1 MPRIS
6 PAKKLGTALGA
17 TALLAAAAA
26 CSSSG
31 SSTSSGSPGSSST
44 ASASYKIVFIPG
56 DSNDAYYGSVGCGI
70 KAAAAPSGSQVTI
83 DTPQNFSPTDQIP
96 VLKSAI
102 ATHPQMIIIAPTDPQ
117 ALYAPLKQATAAG
130 IKVVLVDTTLADPS
144 IAAAQITSNN
154 TLAGQDAAKAMIAAV
169 GANTKGSVL
178 TVNLTAGVTTTD
190 ARADGF
196 QQGIKADSHLQYVGD
211 QYTNNSVQTASSD
224 VTSTL
229 AAHPDLVGIF
239 STALFNTQGAV
250 AALKSAHAQD
260 RVKIVGF
267 DGTPTGVASLK
278 SGEVVA
284 QVILEPYQE
293 GLDAGQQAINALEGK
308 PVTKKILTGAEIV
321 TKTNLTAPAVQKYLY
336 SYTCPAS

>member
-6 PAKKLGTALGA
+6 QAKKLGTVIGAVALV
-17 TALLAAAAA
+17 AAAAA
-26 CSSSG
+26 CSSS
-31 SSTSSGSPGSSST
+31 SSPSSGGGT
-44 ASASYKIVFIPG
+44 ASDPYRITFIPG
-56 DSNDAYYGSVGCGI
+56 DSDDAYYGSVGCGI
-70 KAAAAPSGSQVTI
+70 KAAAQPVGAQVTI
-83 DTPQNFSPTDQIP
+83 DTPQTFSPTDQIP

-102 ATHPQMIIIAPTDPQ
+102 AAKPQMIIIAPTDPQ
-117 ALYAPLKQATAAG
+117 ALYAPLKQATEEG

-144 IAAAQITSNN
+144 IAESQVTSNN
-154 TLAGQDAAKAMIAAV
+154 TLAGQKAATAMIDAV
-169 GANTKGSVL
+169 GASTKGSVL

-190 ARADGF
+190 ARAAGF
-196 QQGIKADSHLQYVGD
+196 EQGIKADSNLTYIGD

-239 STALFNTQGAV
+239 STALFNTQGAA

-267 DGTPTGVASLK
+267 DGTPTGVAALK

-284 QVILEPYQE
+284 QIILEPYQE

-308 PVTKKILTGAEIV
+308 PVTKITYTGSEIV
-321 TKTNLTAPAVQKYLY
+321 TLANLTTPAVQKYLY

>member
-1 MPRIS
+1 MPRIRE
-6 PAKKLGTALGA
+6 AKKLGTIIGAVALV
-17 TALLAAAAA
+17 AAVAA
-26 CSSSG
+26 CGSSG
-31 SSTSSGSPGSSST
+31 SSGNPTSGGGT
-44 ASASYKIVFIPG
+44 AADPYRITFIPG
-56 DSNDAYYGSVGCGI
+56 DSDDAYYGSVGCGI
-70 KAAAAPSGSQVTI
+70 KAAAQPVGAQVTI
-83 DTPQNFSPTDQIP
+83 DTPQTFSPTDQIP

-102 ATHPQMIIIAPTDPQ
+102 AAKPQMIIIAPTDPQ
-117 ALYAPLKQATAAG
+117 ALYAPLKQATEQG

-144 IAAAQITSNN
+144 IAEAQVTSNN
-154 TLAGQDAAKAMIAAV
+154 TLAGQDAATAMIDAV
-169 GANTKGSVL
+169 GASTKGSVL

-196 QQGIKADSHLQYVGD
+196 EQGIKADSNLSYVGD
-211 QYTNNSVQTASSD
+211 DYTNNSVQTASSD

-229 AAHPDLVGIF
+229 AAHSDLVGIF

-250 AALKSAHAQD
+250 AALKSAHAQN

-267 DGTPTGVASLK
+267 DGTPTGVAALK

-284 QVILEPYQE
+284 QIILEPYQE

-308 PVTKKILTGAEIV
+308 PVIKKILTGSEIV
-321 TKTNLTAPAVQKYLY
+321 TLANLNTPAVQKYLY

>member
-1 MPRIS
+1 MPRIRE
-6 PAKKLGTALGA
+6 AKKLGTIIGAVALV
-17 TALLAAAAA
+17 AAVAA
-26 CSSSG
+26 CGSSG
-31 SSTSSGSPGSSST
+31 SSGNPTSGGGT
-44 ASASYKIVFIPG
+44 AADPYRITFIPG
-56 DSNDAYYGSVGCGI
+56 DSDDAYYGSVGCGI
-70 KAAAAPSGSQVTI
+70 KAAAQPVGAQVTI
-83 DTPQNFSPTDQIP
+83 DTPQTFSPTDQIP

-102 ATHPQMIIIAPTDPQ
+102 AAKPQMIIIAPTDPQ
-117 ALYAPLKQATAAG
+117 ALYAPLKQATEQG

-144 IAAAQITSNN
+144 IAEAQVTSNN
-154 TLAGQDAAKAMIAAV
+154 TLAGQDAATAMIDAV
-169 GANTKGSVL
+169 GASTKGSVL

-196 QQGIKADSHLQYVGD
+196 EQGIKADSNLSYVGD
-211 QYTNNSVQTASSD
+211 DYTNNSVQTASSD

-229 AAHPDLVGIF
+229 AAHSDLAGIF

-250 AALKSAHAQD
+250 AALKSAHAQN

-267 DGTPTGVASLK
+267 DGTPTGVAALK

-284 QVILEPYQE
+284 QIILEPYQE

-308 PVTKKILTGAEIV
+308 PVIKKILTGSEIV
-321 TKTNLTAPAVQKYLY
+321 TLANLNTPAVQKYLY

>member
-1 MPRIS
+1 
-6 PAKKLGTALGA
+6 
-17 TALLAAAAA
+17 
-26 CSSSG
+26 
-31 SSTSSGSPGSSST
+31 
-44 ASASYKIVFIPG
+44 
-56 DSNDAYYGSVGCGI
+56 
-70 KAAAAPSGSQVTI
+70 
-83 DTPQNFSPTDQIP
+83 

-102 ATHPQMIIIAPTDPQ
+102 AAKPQMIIIAPTDPQ
-117 ALYAPLKQATAAG
+117 ALYAPLKQATEQG

-144 IAAAQITSNN
+144 IAEAQVTSNN
-154 TLAGQDAAKAMIAAV
+154 TLAGQDAATAMIDAV
-169 GANTKGSVL
+169 GASTKGSVL

-196 QQGIKADSHLQYVGD
+196 EQGIKADSNLSYVGD
-211 QYTNNSVQTASSD
+211 DYTNNSVQTASSD

-229 AAHPDLVGIF
+229 AAHSDLAGIF

-250 AALKSAHAQD
+250 AALKSAHAQN

-267 DGTPTGVASLK
+267 DGTPTGVAALK

-284 QVILEPYQE
+284 QIILEPYQE

-308 PVTKKILTGAEIV
+308 PVIKKILTGSEIV
-321 TKTNLTAPAVQKYLY
+321 TLANLNTPAVQKYLY